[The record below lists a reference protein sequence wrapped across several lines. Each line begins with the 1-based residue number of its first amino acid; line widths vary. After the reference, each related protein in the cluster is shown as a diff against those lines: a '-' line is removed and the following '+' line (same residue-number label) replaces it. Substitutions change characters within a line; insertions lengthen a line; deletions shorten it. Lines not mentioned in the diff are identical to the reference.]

1 MLSVLRQRSIAILT
15 GVAFLAAC
23 ASGAQLGDERA
34 ELENFRLG
42 HAVVVASEA
51 TVGPASRRAEPEA
64 WEQTLTREIKRRFE
78 RYEGDRLYHIA
89 VNVQGYVLAVPGI
102 PIVAAPRSVL
112 IIGVTIWD
120 DAAEAKLN
128 ESPHRITV
136 LESLSGETMVGSGLT
151 QSAEQQMH
159 NLSQNA
165 VAAIERW
172 IATKPEWFPAQDIA
186 QAESEAQAQ
195 DAAP

>member
-1 MLSVLRQRSIAILT
+1 MGLLPNPRSMAGLA

-51 TVGPASRRAEPEA
+51 TMGPASRRADPED

-89 VNVQGYVLAVPGI
+89 VNVQGYVLAMPGI

-112 IIGVTIWD
+112 IVGVTIWD
-120 DAAEAKLN
+120 DAAESKLN
-128 ESPHRITV
+128 QNPHRITV
-136 LESLSGETMVGSGLT
+136 LESMSGETMVGSGLT
-151 QSAEQQMH
+151 QSSQQQMR

-172 IATKPEWFPAQDIA
+172 MSTKPEWFPPPETDQTEIA
-186 QAESEAQAQ
+186 QQ
-195 DAAP
+195 

>member
-1 MLSVLRQRSIAILT
+1 MGPVPRKRSIAGLA

-51 TVGPASRRAEPEA
+51 SLGPASRRAAPEE
-64 WEQTLTREIKRRFE
+64 WEETLTREIKRRFD

-89 VNVQGYVLAVPGI
+89 VNVQGYVLAIPGI

-128 ESPHRITV
+128 NNPHRITV
-136 LESLSGETMVGSGLT
+136 LESMSGETVVGSGLT
-151 QSAEQQMH
+151 QSSQQQMR

-172 IATKPEWFPAQDIA
+172 MATKPEWFPAPDIA
-186 QAESEAQAQ
+186 QAESAPQAQ
-195 DAAP
+195 GTAP

>member
-1 MLSVLRQRSIAILT
+1 MGLLPNSRSMASLA

-51 TVGPASRRAEPEA
+51 TMGPASRRADPED

-89 VNVQGYVLAVPGI
+89 VNVQGYVLAIPGI

-112 IIGVTIWD
+112 IVGVTIWD
-120 DAAEAKLN
+120 DAAESKLN
-128 ESPHRITV
+128 QNPHRITV
-136 LESLSGETMVGSGLT
+136 LESMSGETMVGSGLT
-151 QSAEQQMH
+151 QSSQQQMR

-172 IATKPEWFPAQDIA
+172 MSTKPEWFPPPETDQTEIA
-186 QAESEAQAQ
+186 QQ
-195 DAAP
+195 